1 MSNIEEYQLTLNSS
15 LNSFL
20 ENKKQKFKNLTDQLI
35 NIQQLFV
42 SKKKSNFQ
50 NLSGSLNLRIL
61 DEQLKSKTKDLKLLS
76 ERIIQGQQA
85 YIKDLSKTITS
96 FSKLLNSLSYKSIL
110 NRGFSVTRNSKKEI
124 VKSTKNLS
132 HNESLKI
139 ETNFGTLHTVLEK
152 IDE

>member
-1 MSNIEEYQLTLNSS
+1 M
-15 LNSFL
+15 
-20 ENKKQKFKNLTDQLI
+20 
-35 NIQQLFV
+35 
-42 SKKKSNFQ
+42 
-50 NLSGSLNLRIL
+50 NLRIL
-61 DEQLKSKTKDLKLLS
+61 DEQLNSKNKDLKLLS

-85 YIKDLSKTITS
+85 YIKDLSKSITS